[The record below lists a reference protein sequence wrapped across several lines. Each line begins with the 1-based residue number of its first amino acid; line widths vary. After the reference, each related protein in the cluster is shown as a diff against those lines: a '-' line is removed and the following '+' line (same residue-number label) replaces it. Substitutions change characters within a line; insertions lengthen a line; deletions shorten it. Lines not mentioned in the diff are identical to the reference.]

1 MAVKRIYEFTDYVF
15 AMGFRLFLGLL
26 LCALQEDVFIRTQT
40 LSEFYLLL
48 EETENPVNR
57 KRL

>member
-1 MAVKRIYEFTDYVF
+1 MNSQMLKVF
-15 AMGFRLFLGLL
+15 AMGFRFFLGLL